1 MNTEARIQRLELL
14 LNRVRQRARTDGGAA
29 VATTSPATLISSGI
43 QPAVAL
49 AAPAVAH
56 TPAPAAVRPLSSDL
70 IPQVAPAPASA
81 PAASSRQPT
90 APSTPPESGWS
101 SRPPPMPAP
110 DSIPV
115 LEVVPDP
122 FPASSAP
129 PPVVAVSE
137 EGAAESLAAHS
148 APLVEVE
155 AAPVEALSEDDL
167 MEIPS
172 EMLESV
178 PPPPYEVAPVVP
190 SYNDEPPVSSQ
201 RPRIVPADLHSSLS
215 TSDEPLDEEREVPL
229 KTPPPESGPQEAPL
243 AAAYAEDTSEV
254 DQLLEADLPP
264 VAAHHSL
271 SSPFDTVEAPFRS
284 MPSPGPTPEQL
295 GQTIELEEGTGPELE
310 LAPPR
315 APSEEPRPEELEMP
329 LPLPEAGGRYDD
341 SLLPPPEAEQDLQ
354 AHMVREEEE
363 TIGRYPAGTSPMDY
377 AAAIAAEGAEPA
389 QASAM
394 LERPAISQ
402 VTVHEIKPNLSAPQ
416 APRSFLALVDA
427 SLRLGG

>member
-1 MNTEARIQRLELL
+1 
-14 LNRVRQRARTDGGAA
+14 VRQRARTDGGAA
-29 VATTSPATLISSGI
+29 SAVATTPPSTLASSGI
-43 QPAVAL
+43 QPAAAL
-49 AAPAVAH
+49 ATPPVAH
-56 TPAPAAVRPLSSDL
+56 TPAPAAVRSLGSDL
-70 IPQVAPAPASA
+70 IAQVAPAPA
-81 PAASSRQPT
+81 PASSPTASSRQPN

-129 PPVVAVSE
+129 PPVASVPPVAVVPHATLN
-137 EGAAESLAAHS
+137 EGAVESLAAHS

-155 AAPVEALSEDDL
+155 AAPAEALSEDDL
-167 MEIPS
+167 MEISS

-190 SYNDEPPVSSQ
+190 SYNDEPPASSQ
-201 RPRIVPADLHSSLS
+201 RSRIVPADLHSSLS
-215 TSDEPLDEEREVPL
+215 ASDEPLDEEREVPL

-315 APSEEPRPEELEMP
+315 APSEQPRPEELEMP
-329 LPLPEAGGRYDD
+329 LPSPEAGGRYDD

-377 AAAIAAEGAEPA
+377 AAAMAADGSEAA
-389 QASAM
+389 QASAIV
-394 LERPAISQ
+394 ERPAISQ
-402 VTVHEIKPNLSAPQ
+402 VTVHEIKPNLSAEQ
-416 APRSFLALVDA
+416 APRSFLALLDA